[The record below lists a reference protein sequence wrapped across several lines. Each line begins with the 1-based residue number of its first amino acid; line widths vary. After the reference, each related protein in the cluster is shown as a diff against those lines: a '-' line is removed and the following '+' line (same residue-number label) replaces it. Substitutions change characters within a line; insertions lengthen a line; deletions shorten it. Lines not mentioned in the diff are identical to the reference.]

1 MNALPTTLDEQVEQW
16 RHYLGRRP
24 GVAASDVDELTDHLL
39 TTVDDLTG
47 RGLAA
52 DEAFLVAVKR
62 LGAQDELAHA
72 FAAEH
77 SDRLWKQLVVNG
89 AGPTPAPGRPA
100 GLAAM
105 LGFAAVAGLMVALP
119 LQAMWTSADSGAD
132 AVWLPVLVSL
142 LGVTA
147 VVAGWFWWQRR
158 PVPPTVAIATVV
170 ALAVFGVAGTLYPF
184 APSGMTLPLFLL
196 HTPIVLG
203 IVLGASYLGRD
214 WRRVDRWMDYIR
226 FTGELFI
233 YFVLIALGG
242 GVLVGL
248 TAAIFSFVGIDAMT
262 VLAEWVVPLGAG
274 GALVVS
280 AWLVEAKKAVI
291 ENIAPVL
298 TAVFTPLFTLVMLAF
313 LAALAVTGN
322 PVEADRGL
330 LIAVDLLLVVVLA
343 LLVFSVS
350 ARPTDAGPRLQDW
363 SSVALLVAALA
374 VDAVVGFAIAGRIAE
389 YGTSANKLAAVGE
402 NVVLAVSLAVSLWLY
417 VGFLRGRRPFV
428 DVERW
433 QVRYLPVVAAWAG
446 LVALAFPVAFGFA

>member
-1 MNALPTTLDEQVEQW
+1 MNALPESLDTQVDQW

-39 TTVDDLTG
+39 TTVEDLGG
-47 RGLAA
+47 RGLSP

-62 LGAQDELAHA
+62 LGAQDDLARA
-72 FAAEH
+72 FATEH
-77 SDRLWKQLVVNG
+77 SDRLWKQLVVTG
-89 AGPTPAPGRPA
+89 ADPATPTGRPA
-100 GLAAM
+100 GLGTM
-105 LGFAAVAGLMVALP
+105 LAFAAAAGIMVALP
-119 LQAMWTSADSGAD
+119 LRALWTSAGSGAD
-132 AVWLPVLVSL
+132 AVWLPVLVSM
-142 LGVTA
+142 LGVAA
-147 VVAGWFWWQRR
+147 VVAAWFWWQRR
-158 PVPPTVAIATVV
+158 RVLAAVATATVG
-170 ALAVFGVAGTLYPF
+170 ALAVFGVAGGFYPF
-184 APSGMTLPLFLL
+184 TPAGMTLPLFLL
-196 HTPIVLG
+196 HTPIALW

-233 YFVLIALGG
+233 YYVLIALGG

-248 TAAIFSFVGIDAMT
+248 TAAIFAFVGIDAMA
-262 VLAEWVVPLGAG
+262 VLGEWVVPLGAG
-274 GALVVS
+274 GALIVS
-280 AWLVEAKKAVI
+280 AWLVEAKKSVI

-298 TAVFTPLFTLVMLAF
+298 TGVFTPLFTLVMLAF
-313 LAALAVTGN
+313 LAALALTGN

-350 ARPTDAGPRLQDW
+350 ARPVDAGPRLQDW
-363 SSVALLVAALA
+363 ASVALLVAALA
-374 VDAVVGFAIAGRIAE
+374 VDAVVGFALAGRIAE

-417 VGFLRGRRPFV
+417 TGFLAGRRPFV

-433 QVRYLPVVAAWAG
+433 QARYLPVIAVWAAV
-446 LVALAFPVAFGFA
+446 VALAFPPVFGFA